1 MLLLLSQV
9 KRESNRR
16 ATERYLENIHTLATF
31 FRLFCKVYLCF
42 PTGTRFG
49 GFWFCVFAFLKCD
62 YLHININGPVVFKA
76 LIRGYKLVA
85 LFYLVLL
92 FDSRKVFLRQWES
105 QSQYN
110 LPNVRVCFT
119 YLYHPAVLQKAFVLV
134 FPEAWSGFL
143 NSQVSELMHQYCS
156 LPHLTPQPT

>member
-16 ATERYLENIHTLATF
+16 ATERYLENIHTLATL

-42 PTGTRFG
+42 PTRTRFG

-92 FDSRKVFLRQWES
+92 FDSHKVFQGSENLSLSTIYRMS
-105 QSQYN
+105 GSASLICITLQSFSRP
-110 LPNVRVCFT
+110 LC
-119 YLYHPAVLQKAFVLV
+119 
-134 FPEAWSGFL
+134 WSFQRPDL
-143 NSQVSELMHQYCS
+143 AS
-156 LPHLTPQPT
+156 